1 MNELPEGLQQL
12 LAGQGDRPA
21 GEVLSKYTAEVV
33 GGFCNVCGLV
43 ELAVSGRVKGLPLG
57 VVIADSPVV
66 VDVDPDD
73 EKLVIGQVL
82 VEDTAVDDGL

>member
-1 MNELPEGLQQL
+1 MSSLRACSSFL
-12 LAGQGDRPA
+12 LDRATAP
-21 GEVLSKYTAEVV
+21 GEVLSKRTAEVV

-43 ELAVSGRVKGLPLG
+43 ELAVPGRVKGLPLG

-82 VEDTAVDDGL
+82 VEDSAVDDRL